1 LYESVGYLNAL
12 LMISFIVCSS
22 YLPSE
27 NVNAHE
33 DIFISPGMAGETFLK
48 QLPSLLVVA
57 GSLDPLLDD
66 SVVFV
71 HRVRQW
77 KEEYV

>member
-1 LYESVGYLNAL
+1 M